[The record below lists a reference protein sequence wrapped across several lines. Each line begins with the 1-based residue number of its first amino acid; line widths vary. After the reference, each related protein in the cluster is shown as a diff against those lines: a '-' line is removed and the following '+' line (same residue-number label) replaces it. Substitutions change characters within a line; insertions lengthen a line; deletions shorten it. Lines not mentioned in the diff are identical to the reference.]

1 MKIEVCNMTK
11 RIKGTTVL
19 KNISLSMEGG
29 KIYGLRGKNGSGKTM
44 LLRSL
49 SGLIRPSEGKIMINQ
64 DQLGK
69 DIDFPLSMGMLIENP
84 SFLNGYTGFQ
94 NLKMLTYIRDNIV
107 EKDIRQVLNEVGLDP
122 YDKRK
127 YRKYS
132 LGMKQ
137 RLGIACA
144 LMGKPDLILLDEP
157 FNALD
162 PKGVELVKKILIQ
175 LKTKERII
183 VVACHDIEE
192 LEILSDT
199 IYQMDAGMIKLEEE
213 YDEKI

>member
-1 MKIEVCNMTK
+1 
-11 RIKGTTVL
+11 
-19 KNISLSMEGG
+19 
-29 KIYGLRGKNGSGKTM
+29 M
-44 LLRSL
+44 LFRS
-49 SGLIRPSEGKIMINQ
+49 
-64 DQLGK
+64 
-69 DIDFPLSMGMLIENP
+69 
-84 SFLNGYTGFQ
+84 
-94 NLKMLTYIRDNIV
+94 
-107 EKDIRQVLNEVGLDP
+107 
-122 YDKRK
+122 
-127 YRKYS
+127 
-132 LGMKQ
+132 
-137 RLGIACA
+137 
-144 LMGKPDLILLDEP
+144 EP

>member
-162 PKGVELVKKILIQ
+162 PKGVELVKKIW
-175 LKTKERII
+175 
-183 VVACHDIEE
+183 C
-192 LEILSDT
+192 
-199 IYQMDAGMIKLEEE
+199 
-213 YDEKI
+213 